1 MNESEG
7 SAGSGSPIE
16 FRRLVTPLPT
26 GRVRVQIE
34 VRQVSVAGRL
44 LLGKIIQARGGWR
57 FVPVGGAGESHTGK
71 VWATAEECKRS
82 LQSSV

>member
-1 MNESEG
+1 MNESRV
-7 SAGSGSPIE
+7 E

-34 VRQVSVAGRL
+34 VRQTEGKRL
-44 LLGKIIQARGGWR
+44 LGRIIQVRGGWR
-57 FVPVGGAGESHTGK
+57 FVPIGGASRDNGG

-82 LQSSV
+82 VQETMMNETRKE

>member
-1 MNESEG
+1 MNESRV
-7 SAGSGSPIE
+7 E

-34 VRQVSVAGRL
+34 VRQIEGKC

-57 FVPVGGAGESHTGK
+57 FVPIGGAEAGSRDSGK

-82 LQSSV
+82 VQETMMNETRKE